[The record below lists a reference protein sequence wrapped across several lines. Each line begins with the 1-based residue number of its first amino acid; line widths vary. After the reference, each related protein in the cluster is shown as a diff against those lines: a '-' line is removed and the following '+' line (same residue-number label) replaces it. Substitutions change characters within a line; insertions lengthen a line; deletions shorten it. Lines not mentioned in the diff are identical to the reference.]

1 MRQPEVNIAVKAAW
15 KAGNVLLRLQKQVQT
30 MPVTQKRENDFAS
43 VADKAAEEVI
53 IETLKQ
59 AFPDHAIM
67 AEESGFH
74 GDSEYVWIIDPLDG
88 TTNFLHGFPHY
99 SISLALQ
106 HNGVIEHGVVFD
118 PVRDETF
125 YASRGKGAFV
135 NDQRIRVNQK
145 QKLDGALLATGFPFR
160 NRQLFNRYM
169 RQFKTLFKHA
179 SDVRRAGSAALDLA
193 YVAASRVD
201 GFWEMGLEPWDMAAG
216 SLLVTEAGGQC
227 LDFKAGQDFLKSG
240 NIIAGNLQLVAEIY
254 KKIHQLESDP
264 AA

>member
-15 KAGNVLLRLQKQVQT
+15 KAGNVLLRLQKQANT

-43 VADKAAEEVI
+43 VADQAAEEVI
-53 IETLKQ
+53 IQTIKQ
-59 AFPDHAIM
+59 AFPEHAIM

-74 GDSEYVWIIDPLDG
+74 GDSEFIWIIDPLDG
-88 TTNFLHGFPHY
+88 TTNFLHGFPHFA
-99 SISLALQ
+99 ISLALQ
-106 HNGVIEHGVVFD
+106 HKGVIEHAVVFD

-145 QKLDGALLATGFPFR
+145 QRLDGALLATGFPFR
-160 NRQLFNRYM
+160 NRKRLNQYM
-169 RQFKTLFKHA
+169 LQFKTLFKQA

-201 GFWEMGLEPWDMAAG
+201 GFWEMGLAPWDMAAG

-227 LDFKAGQDFLKSG
+227 IDFDSGQNFLKSG
-240 NIIAGNLQLVAEIY
+240 NIIAGSLHLVADIY
-254 KKIHQLESDP
+254 SKIKQLETP
-264 AA
+264 LAP